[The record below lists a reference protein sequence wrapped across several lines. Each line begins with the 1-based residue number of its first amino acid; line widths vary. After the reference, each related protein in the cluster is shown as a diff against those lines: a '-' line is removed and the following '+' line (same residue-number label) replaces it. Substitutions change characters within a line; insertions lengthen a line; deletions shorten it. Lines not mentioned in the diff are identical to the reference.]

1 MINILSLG
9 VGFGLIIHIIMDA
22 TNGNLTPYE
31 TVLLNNGDY
40 IHQVIQDILN
50 CKVEAIRKTSVRNM
64 PGLLNLFIGSTPQ
77 AKKDQL
83 LEFLRLLPEYKTTDQ
98 EVLYRRLC
106 ALQDHLRRTE
116 GNSDL
121 YFYAIRKYKN
131 SNENNE
137 QG

>member
-1 MINILSLG
+1 MSLG

-22 TNGNLTPYE
+22 ANNNLTPYE
-31 TVLLNNGDY
+31 TILLNNGDY

-98 EVLYRRLC
+98 EVLYRRLR